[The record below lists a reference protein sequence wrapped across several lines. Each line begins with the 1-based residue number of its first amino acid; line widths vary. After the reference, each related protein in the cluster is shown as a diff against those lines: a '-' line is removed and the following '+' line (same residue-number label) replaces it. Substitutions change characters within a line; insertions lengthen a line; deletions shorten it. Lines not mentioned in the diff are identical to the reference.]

1 MGRKKSLKALGKKD
15 KTSSNA
21 ADARWWMW
29 RKAKSLLPHLQWPWL
44 AFIIIIIIISR
55 EEEEKAAEAAS
66 IESMFSFVQRRFWV
80 NDSHEKKKAPLE
92 YLLSGATWRHA
103 MDRKRW
109 FRKKTNLWNV
119 SPTFFASCAKVSDKR
134 SYFLNTFQVGMGR
147 KHQNGNL
154 FAARAVKRSFRLKR
168 NGNDSCLCI
177 FTALKN
183 DPPLASDAAK
193 FLTEK
198 NFTTE
203 FPFLG
208 QF

>member
-1 MGRKKSLKALGKKD
+1 MVSKKNKSLKC
-15 KTSSNA
+15 
-21 ADARWWMW
+21 
-29 RKAKSLLPHLQWPWL
+29 
-44 AFIIIIIIISR
+44 
-55 EEEEKAAEAAS
+55 
-66 IESMFSFVQRRFWV
+66 FS
-80 NDSHEKKKAPLE
+80 D
-92 YLLSGATWRHA
+92 
-103 MDRKRW
+103 
-109 FRKKTNLWNV
+109 
-119 SPTFFASCAKVSDKR
+119 FFASGAKVSDKR

-168 NGNDSCLCI
+168 NGNDSCSCI

-208 QF
+208 QFTKYFESVPTSASKIVPQSSEKQEIVFTDL